1 MSCKLIFTVVCV
13 ACMLICVIVIVRTF
27 TLVPRQD
34 VVIACK
40 TTDKDYIKMTDD
52 ILKRFQQSLQFKTVS
67 TKPGEVNRDQLLGLD
82 NYIQKS
88 TNLSFFKFFTLA
100 TDVKIIDIVLV
111 TGQNAPTYYQN
122 APTIYQT
129 PPLFIRTPHFFS
141 KINRY
146 KKNILCDSNVY
157 KCLPMIRFCFNILFY
172 YIFIDLFI
180 KVINLINDE
189 CI

>member
-1 MSCKLIFTVVCV
+1 
-13 ACMLICVIVIVRTF
+13 MLICVIVIVRTF

-122 APTIYQT
+122 APTIYQNAST
-129 PPLFIRTPHFFS
+129 FHQNALTFYQNAPLFFP
-141 KINRY
+141 K
-146 KKNILCDSNVY
+146 
-157 KCLPMIRFCFNILFY
+157 
-172 YIFIDLFI
+172 
-180 KVINLINDE
+180 
-189 CI
+189 

>member
-1 MSCKLIFTVVCV
+1 MKRYLLHPLPFYHVINVNKPRSRQTNREDKMSCKQIFTVVFV

-40 TTDKDYIKMTDD
+40 TTDKDYIKITDD

-88 TNLSFFKFFTLA
+88 KDLFFFTLF
-100 TDVKIIDIVLV
+100 TSTLRNWSLFSFYSVPLILPS
-111 TGQNAPTYYQN
+111 NMYQVYRLCKSVWN
-122 APTIYQT
+122 HN
-129 PPLFIRTPHFFS
+129 LFRH
-141 KINRY
+141 Y
-146 KKNILCDSNVY
+146 
-157 KCLPMIRFCFNILFY
+157 
-172 YIFIDLFI
+172 
-180 KVINLINDE
+180 
-189 CI
+189 

>member
-1 MSCKLIFTVVCV
+1 MSCKLIFSVVCV

-40 TTDKDYIKMTDD
+40 TTDKDYINMTDD

-100 TDVKIIDIVLV
+100 TDVKIIVLV
-111 TGQNAPTYYQN
+111 K
-122 APTIYQT
+122 
-129 PPLFIRTPHFFS
+129 PPLFTKAPPLFTKTLPLFFP
-141 KINRY
+141 K
-146 KKNILCDSNVY
+146 
-157 KCLPMIRFCFNILFY
+157 
-172 YIFIDLFI
+172 
-180 KVINLINDE
+180 
-189 CI
+189 